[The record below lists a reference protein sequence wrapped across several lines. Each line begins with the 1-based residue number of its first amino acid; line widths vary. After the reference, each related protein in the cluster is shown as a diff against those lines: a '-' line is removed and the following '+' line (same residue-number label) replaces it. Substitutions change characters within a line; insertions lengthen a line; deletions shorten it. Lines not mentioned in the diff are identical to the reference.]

1 MGRLSD
7 IPNLGDFDIASLLQV
22 VKGGV
27 DTYGQ
32 VQAIRKGPTPIPQ
45 PAPAPGQTVYQ
56 PAQPAPRQSNALR
69 YIVGGLAA
77 LGVGVILYRAIKR
90 R

>member
-7 IPNLGDFDIASLLQV
+7 IPSLGDFDIASLLQV

-32 VQAIRKGPTPIPQ
+32 VQAIRKGPTIVPQPSPAPGQQVVYQ
-45 PAPAPGQTVYQ
+45 PAPARGN
-56 PAQPAPRQSNALR
+56 NALR
-69 YIVGGLAA
+69 VIVGGLAA
-77 LGVGVILYRAIKR
+77 VGVGLILYRALRKR
-90 R
+90 